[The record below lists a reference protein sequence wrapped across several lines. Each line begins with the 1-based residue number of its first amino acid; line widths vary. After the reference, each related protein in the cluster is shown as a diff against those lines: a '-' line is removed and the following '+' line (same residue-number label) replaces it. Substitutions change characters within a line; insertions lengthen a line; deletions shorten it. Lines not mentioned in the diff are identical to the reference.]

1 MPDFWEGTNV
11 QIRVKCALLDGRK
24 ISSVGRAAP
33 LHGDGQEF
41 ESLIFHH
48 KMLARAVLCSS
59 GFLLHQR
66 SDSFGRSK
74 ERPEEPRNP
83 AIWLRSATGRELV
96 RIVLDGACAPAATF
110 QTQEEEG
117 GA

>member
-48 KMLARAVLCSS
+48 KIMLARAVLCSS
-59 GFLLHQR
+59 GFSFASIVILADVQR
-66 SDSFGRSK
+66 RAQKNHGIPQSGDALQWAESWSASF
-74 ERPEEPRNP
+74 
-83 AIWLRSATGRELV
+83 
-96 RIVLDGACAPAATF
+96 
-110 QTQEEEG
+110 
-117 GA
+117 

>member
-41 ESLIFHH
+41 ESLIFHQNAGPARPMRFGLFFYLKH
-48 KMLARAVLCSS
+48 LAGSTVL
-59 GFLLHQR
+59 
-66 SDSFGRSK
+66 GRPGPSYPM
-74 ERPEEPRNP
+74 RDFMMG
-83 AIWLRSATGRELV
+83 IMMGTGV
-96 RIVLDGACAPAATF
+96 R
-110 QTQEEEG
+110 
-117 GA
+117 